1 MLFLFK
7 SYVLTTKYKMNQ
19 DNVKYTVDHSTEDC
33 EVKEFVNISYENVD
47 ETTQIETTPVETT
60 QIETTQ
66 IETTPVE
73 TTPVETTPVETTV
86 CGRVSCL
93 ATNEFDETHI
103 DSELEP
109 DIDDYLN
116 CLYIVSVDK
125 EPKFAFDSKA
135 KAIKFMEMKA
145 FDIADHCYENDSSIQ
160 SVFVIMND
168 DKESYCVTAHYKFMV
183 VQYETVLHTLNC
195 FSVQKI
201 VF

>member
-47 ETTQIETTPVETT
+47 ETTQI
-60 QIETTQ
+60 
-66 IETTPVE
+66 E